1 MEALHRATRLMALT
15 GLWAVPAAAWLGGW
29 RVGAGL
35 ASGMLWAFANA
46 WTLRQLVRSSL
57 SSQRV
62 SRVQQVLLWAVKF
75 PVLYGVGA
83 ILLLSPWSSPI
94 GFLVGFSLWF
104 VLLVVDAVREA
115 TA

>member
-1 MEALHRATRLMALT
+1 MQILSHAVRRIGVLSLVLLPMA
-15 GLWAVPAAAWLGGW
+15 VWLVGW
-29 RVGAGL
+29 RAAIGL

-46 WTLRQLVRSSL
+46 WVLRRLVRFSL

-62 SRVQQVLLWAVKF
+62 PRGRQVLLWAVKF

-104 VLLVVDAVREA
+104 VLLVIGAVREA